1 MAMTNA
7 ERQRRYRQKL
17 KARASGD
24 AVADQVRGA
33 IDRAIDALWA
43 YHERP
48 APSGLRWSDIDGCTT
63 LAEYRLELEDAPGAL
78 LTACRAFL
86 PDFDGLNREEAIAVS
101 AVIEIAEII
110 GAIAPQPRTLP
121 EEALPEE

>member
-7 ERQRRYRQKL
+7 ERQRRYRQKS

-33 IDRAIDALWA
+33 MDRAIDASWA

-48 APSGLRWSDIDGCTT
+48 APSGSRWSDIDGCTT
-63 LAEYRLELEDAPGAL
+63 SAEYRSESEDAQGAS
-78 LTACRAFL
+78 LTACRAFS
-86 PDFDGLNREEAIAVS
+86 PDFDGSSREEAIAVS

-110 GAIAPQPRTLP
+110 GAIPPQPRTLP
-121 EEALPEE
+121 EEPSPE